1 MASIVRNSRLIYIDS
16 EINTIGN
23 RSKAKVLLPP
33 HPFSV
38 YQQDRMRLTLVSF
51 EMRRNWYS
59 INATNQIFY
68 VHSPTAGTYQEVVIP
83 AGSYDTFADLAA
95 AIQTGLQVVLASATC
110 TYADLSRKFTLALT
124 GAAADAILVSFQVK
138 EALPAALAAA
148 GVSVAGYFQDS
159 HEILGLIPTRTST
172 PVNGADATGP
182 GNHVSPFVGA
192 LNTLEAIYL
201 RTNLMGGNFQTYGH
215 ERFLPDRNGVT
226 DTQIFARIPLERAS
240 YDEFFP
246 FVTFEDTNN
255 LFQLNLQ
262 QKSLDSLE
270 LYVTDDKGRLL
281 SEVDPRQAD
290 LGLMSF
296 KVVLK
301 WEHLTSPPP
310 SPFVPDLRATATHV
324 PSL

>member
-1 MASIVRNSRLIYIDS
+1 MIVVNSRLIYIDS

-23 RSKAKVLLPP
+23 RSKAKVLLPS

-59 INATNQIFY
+59 INATNQVFY
-68 VHSPTAGTYQEVVIP
+68 VYTASAGTYQQVVIP
-83 AGSYDTFADLAA
+83 AGSYDTFAELAL
-95 AIQTGLQVVLASATC
+95 AIQAGLQVVLPTATC
-110 TYADLSRKFTLALT
+110 AYADTSRKFTFALT
-124 GAAADAILVSFQVK
+124 GAALDAVLVSFQVK

-172 PVNGADATGP
+172 PVNGTDAAGA

-215 ERFLPDRNGVT
+215 ERYLPDRNGVT

-246 FVTFEDTNN
+246 FVTFEDTND
-255 LFQLNLQ
+255 LFVLNLQ

-270 LYVTDDKGRLL
+270 LHVTDDKGRLL
-281 SEVDPRQAD
+281 AEVDPRQAD

-310 SPFVPDLRATATHV
+310 PPFAPNLSPVINHV
-324 PSL
+324 PQL